1 MSSSNRGW
9 LAFTVVGLTTWIG
22 ATVLVT
28 LAADDPSS
36 GRPTLLAFA
45 AGAALFFGVMFGVAW
60 WQTRPRRDPDL
71 DTLLAELAIDQS
83 AVSGRRGAGSL
94 VAMRFVGRAY
104 IVLGAIVTTLGL
116 AAVVQEATGSS
127 ARATLTAMLVIV
139 VLWAL
144 AIPLVITLARRTS
157 AAMLA
162 PLGLIQ
168 SGAALEGERHGRDV
182 WIEATSAG
190 WVTQVYGV
198 AAGITQL
205 EGEAVLA
212 RAGRGHAETWRSV
225 SVECD
230 DRRVVVR
237 RRGHSGPAW
246 LWDLWL
252 AERLLDN

>member
-1 MSSSNRGW
+1 MSSSSRAW
-9 LAFTVVGLTTWIG
+9 MIFTVVGLTIWIG

-28 LAADDPSS
+28 MAADDPSS

-45 AGAALFFGVMFGVAW
+45 AGGSVFFGIVFGVAW
-60 WQTRPRRDPDL
+60 WQTRPRQDPDL
-71 DTLLAELAIDQS
+71 DALLAELAVE
-83 AVSGRRGAGSL
+83 APVVAGRRGAGSVL
-94 VAMRFVGRAY
+94 AMRFVGRAY

-157 AAMLA
+157 AAVLA
-162 PLGLIQ
+162 PLGLTQ

-182 WIEATSAG
+182 RIEATSAG

-198 AAGITQL
+198 AAGITEL
-205 EGEAVLA
+205 EGDAVLGH
-212 RAGRGHAETWRSV
+212 AGRGDAETWRSV

-252 AERLLDN
+252 AERLLGA